1 MAARAG
7 RPIGFVQFLKVGLPA
22 TAMSLVLATAYIA
35 IRYL

>member
-22 TAMSLVLATAYIA
+22 TVLSLVLATAYVV